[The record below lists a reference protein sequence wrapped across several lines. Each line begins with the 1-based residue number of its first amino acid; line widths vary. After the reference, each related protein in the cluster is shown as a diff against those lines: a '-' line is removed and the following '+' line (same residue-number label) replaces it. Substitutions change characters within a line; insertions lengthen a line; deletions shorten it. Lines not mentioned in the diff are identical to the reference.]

1 MDSPSAAGKATWHDG
16 DRCLAPNPRDGI
28 LQEAKIQRLT
38 STVHSTET
46 TAWVI
51 FTDHNNDEE
60 EEEEVAVPIS
70 KLVRADLNCF
80 TQEKPLFPN
89 SIPDRRLCVPLRLSD
104 VNEDKVPYTINRYLR
119 DYQREGIRFIYSNYI
134 RASGCIL
141 GDDMGLG
148 KTVQVIGFLA
158 AMLHKTGTWEDVKNN
173 RPQFL
178 QSQIPSKQIT
188 PKKVFLIVAPLSL
201 LYNWKDE
208 LDTWGHFQYVVVH
221 GLRKEEELARIKKG
235 RTEIALT
242 TFETLR
248 LCLDQF
254 NNTDWSAVIVDE
266 AHKIKNPSSQITQA
280 MKELKCK
287 IRIGLTGTILQ
298 NNLEE
303 LWCVM
308 DWAVP
313 GCLGSL
319 GHFKNIFSEPI
330 EQGQRFSATKR
341 ALATGRKTVRALVRK
356 ISHWFLRRTK
366 ALIKEQLPKKDD
378 RVVYCSLTDFQQN
391 VYQTVLDTEDVM
403 LLLRSSEKCDCQ
415 SGSTRRRCCYKRNSE
430 GVQIKELYFTYLAIL
445 RKVANH
451 VALLQSSAGTSKKQ
465 EKYLSAIC
473 QMVFQKFPDFVQR
486 CKDEAFEALSDPVY
500 SGKMKVLQKLLKY
513 YLQKRD
519 KVLLFSLSTKLL
531 DVLEHYCMAEGLDYR
546 RLDGTTKSKERVQ
559 IVKEFN
565 RSSHINLCLVSTM
578 AGGLGLNFVGAN
590 VVVLFDPTWNPA
602 NDLQAIDRAYRI
614 GQCRDVTILR
624 LISLGTIEEII
635 YLRQVYKQQLQC
647 SVFGKECSRRYFEA
661 VQGHSVHKG
670 ELFGIKN
677 LFHLQTQGTCLTRK
691 IVEEPGHSA
700 PTAGLS
706 PNDEPIKETRNPSN
720 VCKGVLDFSSG
731 SEGDEDE
738 HKLKRKAKVNDITAG
753 NGPGQM
759 SLLQHGFSTFLERV
773 KETAV
778 SGEED
783 DSPNTGESH
792 FDTDAED
799 HGKLRKT
806 ECTSTGDINKS
817 SSEVTEAVCLPKLGT
832 KALDVCSA
840 SDREGQRNGSGGRQG
855 GAFQSKERT
864 DKFSR
869 DKKSNKF
876 KTAAPTIHCFEGY
889 SDESEDFDLEES
901 KSVLKKGTLHPPSTG
916 KDRERGTLDSN
927 RKRQSLSVRDK
938 ARAKYTEAI
947 EAYTSS
953 EDECAPVKKARSSGS
968 HLTSLQTQQSRHD
981 MPKDGERVATKD
993 RTERQKRDGGTPKAV
1008 IFTNLKSETSPTPKG
1023 NKQQGKEGSIDSL
1036 LGQILYFVLITIKCN
1051 EFRGV
1056 QEVVSVHSNH
1066 RVVGGSKAEDL
1077 ISIAAMRDVF
1087 ERKMYSQLPANH
1099 LLGTQEVT
1107 SSSLILQA
1115 DDIVIVSATDSRIL
1129 PQHVAHPVSFT
1140 SKSVHRTRHSTIIIG
1155 ETPHAI
1161 RRQQLE
1167 EMAEKF
1173 QFRSVHQFVTEILK
1187 SSSTQRLAWLRQ
1199 YYTSLN
1205 HPGLA
1210 NAVTKNF
1217 PQSDSRQIT
1226 LAATSSRSTVKA
1238 ATKSHTQTGTPQ
1250 KDVPKAA
1257 KKPNCSLKNL
1267 QNDRDS
1273 VSTPGAGCS
1282 AAGGLGSR
1290 KTAACLSRADRETL
1304 SSPDLSHGRS
1314 AMLSKPTAQGRE
1326 REQKSA
1332 SRTKHTFNG
1341 NGESCQ
1347 TPPAP
1352 QQTPSTSSNRSFLKD
1367 LIGDTS
1373 ILDDL
1378 STPKTPPISVSHT
1391 PSTLQVNTQVQPS
1404 KGGCKDFWD
1413 ILNEGNEER
1422 INRLTDP
1429 AEVQR
1434 VCVNTNLSARNRS
1447 REDTKNL
1454 WKANEKFL
1462 WRK

>member
-691 IVEEPGHSA
+691 IVEREGRME
-700 PTAGLS
+700 AGVMTS
-706 PNDEPIKETRNPSN
+706 STHTDEEKEENR
-720 VCKGVLDFSSG
+720 KGVSVSNSDVLRDP
-731 SEGDEDE
+731 E
-738 HKLKRKAKVNDITAG
+738 HRAHVIPIPHSFFFPRLKAKVNDITAG

-901 KSVLKKGTLHPPSTG
+901 KSVLKKGTLHPP
-916 KDRERGTLDSN
+916 
-927 RKRQSLSVRDK
+927 
-938 ARAKYTEAI
+938 
-947 EAYTSS
+947 
-953 EDECAPVKKARSSGS
+953 
-968 HLTSLQTQQSRHD
+968 
-981 MPKDGERVATKD
+981 
-993 RTERQKRDGGTPKAV
+993 
-1008 IFTNLKSETSPTPKG
+1008 
-1023 NKQQGKEGSIDSL
+1023 
-1036 LGQILYFVLITIKCN
+1036 
-1051 EFRGV
+1051 RGV

-1129 PQHVAHPVSFT
+1129 PQQ
-1140 SKSVHRTRHSTIIIG
+1140 
-1155 ETPHAI
+1155 
-1161 RRQQLE
+1161 QQLE

-1250 KDVPKAA
+1250 KDV
-1257 KKPNCSLKNL
+1257 
-1267 QNDRDS
+1267 
-1273 VSTPGAGCS
+1273 
-1282 AAGGLGSR
+1282 
-1290 KTAACLSRADRETL
+1290 ETL

-1378 STPKTPPISVSHT
+1378 FKPKPKRV
-1391 PSTLQVNTQVQPS
+1391 QQRMQPS

-1454 WKANEKFL
+1454 WKANENSEPL
-1462 WRK
+1462 WLSDTVTATPQTLVARR